1 MKKKYILEDLDCAN
15 CAAKV
20 EREVAKMDGVL
31 SSKVTFMT
39 QSMELELEDGKAA
52 ETEKAV
58 IKLISRLEP
67 DVTVIKK

>member
-15 CAAKV
+15 CAAKI
-20 EREVAKMDGVL
+20 EREVAKIEGVI

-39 QSMELELEDGKAA
+39 QAMELEVEEEKVGEIEKAA
-52 ETEKAV
+52 
-58 IKLISRLEP
+58 IKLISKLEP

>member
-15 CAAKV
+15 CAAKI
-20 EREVAKMDGVL
+20 EREVAKIEGVI

-39 QSMELELEDGKAA
+39 QAMELEVEEEKAGEIEKAA
-52 ETEKAV
+52 
-58 IKLISRLEP
+58 IKLISKLEP